1 METIPT
7 QARRIGR
14 PLSFDRAETLEKAM
28 LTFWR
33 HGYETTSISD
43 LTTAMGITAP
53 SIYVA
58 FKDKKHLFLEAMHLY
73 AGSPYDIDEALGD
86 APTSRE
92 AVHKMLTAAV
102 VAFTGEH
109 TPRGCLLASATA
121 SGSEDAADVQ
131 AAVAEVRQQIQNRV
145 EKRISRDVAE
155 QVLRPDTNS
164 RALAGMTITM
174 IQGMSVLARDGA
186 SRQALLDIVK
196 VLMSGWPSK

>member
-1 METIPT
+1 
-7 QARRIGR
+7 
-14 PLSFDRAETLEKAM
+14 M

-53 SIYVA
+53 SIYAA

-73 AGSPYDIDEALGD
+73 AGSPYDIDQALGD

-92 AVHKMLTAAV
+92 AVNKMLTAAA

-164 RALAGMTITM
+164 RAWAGMTIAM

-186 SRQALLDIVK
+186 SRQALLDIVE